1 LTPWSTE
8 KVIGVYP
15 VATSPALLAS
25 SVYTPGIAV
34 PFEKTASTSIADPDG
49 GEDELLEEVVLDV
62 LELLLVLELLVVEEL
77 VVVEVVELEPVD
89 VLVLLVVEVCE
100 ELVVG

>member
-1 LTPWSTE
+1 
-8 KVIGVYP
+8 
-15 VATSPALLAS
+15 
-25 SVYTPGIAV
+25 VYTPGIAV

-49 GEDELLEEVVLDV
+49 GKDELLEEVVLD
-62 LELLLVLELLVVEEL
+62 VLELLVVEEL